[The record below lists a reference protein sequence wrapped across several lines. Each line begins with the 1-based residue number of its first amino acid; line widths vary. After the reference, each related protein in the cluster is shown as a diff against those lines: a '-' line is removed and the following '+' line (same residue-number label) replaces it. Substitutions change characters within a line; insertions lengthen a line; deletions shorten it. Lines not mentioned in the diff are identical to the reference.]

1 MTSIRSA
8 TYRDSLTLPSP
19 LHQAHAQAMYP
30 PLTLECAR
38 LSGSRLVFDSADG
51 FARAIEQG
59 FFLLKMPQGTV
70 CEAADQ
76 FARQFYLPDEGYRE
90 LEVPGL
96 YQGYFDRPH
105 DQWEN
110 FYIER
115 DNWRLLPRAVAM
127 LGTQMASLGLGVLR
141 NTFAYLQLPAL
152 DWPRV
157 SAGLTDNRGHQ
168 MLAFNHFRSAKNAR
182 GCKFHR
188 DSGWVTVLRSTEPG
202 LYAWIDGQVRA
213 INPLPGYFIINFGSS
228 FEVLTER
235 LATPVRANIH
245 GVAQLQPRPPESE
258 RTSYTLFLDSALD
271 ANLYQYRNGR
281 AVVVQSVAQF
291 AEQEV
296 ARTYDQTPRL

>member
-1 MTSIRSA
+1 MNSPRSA

-19 LHQAHAQAMYP
+19 LHQAHAEAMYP
-30 PLTLECAR
+30 PLALERAHF
-38 LSGSRLVFDSADG
+38 LGSRLVFDAEGG
-51 FARAIEQG
+51 FARSIEQG
-59 FFLLKMPQGTV
+59 FFLLKKPHGMV
-70 CEAADQ
+70 CTAADL
-76 FARQFYLPDEGYRE
+76 FARQFYLPTSCYRE
-90 LEVPGL
+90 MEVPGR

-115 DNWRLLPRAVAM
+115 DNWHLLPRAVAL
-127 LGTQMASLGLGVLR
+127 LGTQMAALGLSVLR
-141 NTFAYLQLPAL
+141 NTLAFLDVPSR
-152 DWPRV
+152 DWPRL

-168 MLAFNHFRSAKNAR
+168 MLAFNHFRSAKNTR

-228 FEVLTER
+228 FEVLTQR
-235 LATPVRANIH
+235 MATPVRANIH
-245 GVAQLQPRPPESE
+245 GVAQLQPRPAQSE
-258 RTSYTLFLDSALD
+258 RTSYTVFLDSGLD
-271 ANLYQYRNGR
+271 GNLYQYRNGR
-281 AVVVQSVAQF
+281 AVVVQSVEQF